1 MQRAQLQA
9 VDDIARP
16 LVDKYLD
23 GVLEQ
28 AGIRPSGGRPSPG
41 QIAYILDL
49 ARERKMS
56 RKALAALVREVSGA
70 EFEIPPRTGADEVAA
85 LIAGAVNRLQASRL
99 IERASQAGCDPLGVE
114 GEEAGEWVLVDLQ
127 DVVVHVVLG
136 KVREFYKLENLWV
149 LNAPAAR
156 SAV

>member
-1 MQRAQLQA
+1 MPILAEYALKKAGEDPQGFLVSEAVTVFVPVGDGVSAEVQELAVRAQLQA

-28 AGIRPSGGRPSPG
+28 AGIRPSGERPSPG

-99 IERASQAGCDPLGVE
+99 IDRL
-114 GEEAGEWVLVDLQ
+114 
-127 DVVVHVVLG
+127 
-136 KVREFYKLENLWV
+136 K
-149 LNAPAAR
+149 
-156 SAV
+156 